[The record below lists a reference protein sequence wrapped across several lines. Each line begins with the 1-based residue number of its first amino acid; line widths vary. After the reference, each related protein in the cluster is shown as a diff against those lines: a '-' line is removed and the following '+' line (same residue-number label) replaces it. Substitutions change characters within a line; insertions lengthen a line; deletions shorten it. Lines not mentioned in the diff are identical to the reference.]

1 MMLSPA
7 AQPHRRGLSIL
18 EVLVSVMV
26 FLVAFGT
33 ISELLS
39 LSARHGLEA
48 THRQQAVLIC
58 QSKLAEVVVGA
69 IPLSS
74 QSETA
79 VEEDPAW
86 MWSLQCEQNSQAT
99 GLWNVIVRVSR
110 TNGEPIQVE
119 CVLNQMVLDPSLRG
133 STLDST
139 TISGTET
146 QDMGTTGTSTSTTT
160 SGTGQSTTPTTGGS
174 R

>member
-1 MMLSPA
+1 MILSHTA
-7 AQPHRRGLSIL
+7 ARPRSRRRGLSIL

-33 ISELLS
+33 LSEVLS

-58 QSKLAEVVVGA
+58 QSKLAEVGVGA

-74 QSETA
+74 QPETSL
-79 VEEDPAW
+79 EEDPAW
-86 MWSLQCEQNSQAT
+86 MWSIQCEQSGQVT
-99 GLWNVIVRVSR
+99 GLWNVTVRVTR
-110 TNGEPIQVE
+110 ANREPTQVE

-133 STLDST
+133 STMDST
-139 TISGTET
+139 TISGTES
-146 QDMGTTGTSTSTTT
+146 QDMSTTGTSTTT
-160 SGTGQSTTPTTGGS
+160 SGTGTTPTTGGA